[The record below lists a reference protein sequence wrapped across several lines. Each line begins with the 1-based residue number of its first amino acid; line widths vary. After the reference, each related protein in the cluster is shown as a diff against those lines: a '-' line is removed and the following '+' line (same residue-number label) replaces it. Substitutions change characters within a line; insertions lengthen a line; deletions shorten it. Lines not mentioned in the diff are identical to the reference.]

1 MLPAAAAITLP
12 AHATDK
18 KKFER
23 CKPRPNTDTPRDHAP
38 VVRQKFD
45 ARQGRVVIPV
55 KRAQIIAGSAIQFHP
70 LTSLAGNAVVLDF
83 VQPEC
88 AARRLRGGR
97 GEAWGYKARR
107 QCTRIQRHGAI
118 WIGAARAVVNKPG
131 RRGGSP
137 IDHRTKYEGLL
148 ADDGRRDPLLAPL
161 QEWPPARAD
170 TGPTLYMYLWD
181 SKVLSQ
187 CSELPSVSGRLAQR
201 G

>member
-1 MLPAAAAITLP
+1 
-12 AHATDK
+12 
-18 KKFER
+18 
-23 CKPRPNTDTPRDHAP
+23 
-38 VVRQKFD
+38 
-45 ARQGRVVIPV
+45 
-55 KRAQIIAGSAIQFHP
+55 
-70 LTSLAGNAVVLDF
+70 VLDF

-131 RRGGSP
+131 RRGGGRNYLSWHLFYPRFHTERGSP
-137 IDHRTKYEGLL
+137 IDHRIKYEGSL

-181 SKVLSQ
+181 SKMLSQ
-187 CSELPSVSGRLAQR
+187 CSELFDHEGLA
-201 G
+201 